1 MCKIHG
7 YKSLLLILIIL
18 LLNITVHG
26 GWIITE
32 VITDNG
38 GNNTIQ
44 TTFIQDN
51 FIRHETV
58 SSMAIINVEIKTIT
72 IIFSQYKVFWSG
84 TVTDLKKSS
93 IEAYDMQMEEFLI
106 GLPDSAAKE
115 LKTIYAETRHKLFNT
130 SINDRVPTIDIY
142 NTREV
147 EHILDFSSIKYN
159 IIVDSLL
166 KESIWHTNEIKPYNN
181 MNIDNMISL
190 MNQMESISVDKFFQ
204 TPDYISLLENG
215 MILRTLEYK
224 GDSIVNRKEVTNIRE
239 VGIPLKF
246 FNPPEG
252 YSKATFYEIL
262 NLMSS
267 S

>member
-72 IIFSQYKVFWSG
+72 IIF
-84 TVTDLKKSS
+84 
-93 IEAYDMQMEEFLI
+93 
-106 GLPDSAAKE
+106 
-115 LKTIYAETRHKLFNT
+115 
-130 SINDRVPTIDIY
+130 
-142 NTREV
+142 
-147 EHILDFSSIKYN
+147 
-159 IIVDSLL
+159 
-166 KESIWHTNEIKPYNN
+166 
-181 MNIDNMISL
+181 
-190 MNQMESISVDKFFQ
+190 
-204 TPDYISLLENG
+204 
-215 MILRTLEYK
+215 
-224 GDSIVNRKEVTNIRE
+224 
-239 VGIPLKF
+239 
-246 FNPPEG
+246 
-252 YSKATFYEIL
+252 
-262 NLMSS
+262 
-267 S
+267 